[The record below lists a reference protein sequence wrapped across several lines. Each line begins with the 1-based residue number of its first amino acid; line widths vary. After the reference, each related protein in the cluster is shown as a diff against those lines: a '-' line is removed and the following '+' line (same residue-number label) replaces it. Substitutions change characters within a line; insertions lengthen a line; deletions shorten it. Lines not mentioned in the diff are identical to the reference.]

1 MSHKWANSDT
11 TAHHLHHRHNLE
23 FLEIDSLTT
32 NNPRA
37 FGKFIKRWV
46 SKRTRHN
53 SAKRLAYYERINA
66 IM

>member
-1 MSHKWANSDT
+1 MSNKWANST
-11 TAHHLHHRHNLE
+11 LHLIVFINVSTLE

-32 NNPRA
+32 NDPCA

-53 SAKRLAYYERINA
+53 ELHQHR
-66 IM
+66 